1 MSHAPRMSIDP
12 DPPSSPLVA
21 RALCRLSP
29 TDRRNLHATRLGLV
43 GAFILSLRPPDVG
56 STLTIVFHPR
66 GEDRPLP
73 PMDAM
78 VIGTRLDPGRPTRCG
93 FEVLFPHLDD
103 RMLDRLASVV
113 QALEQQDLPTD
124 RRSARPERRRH
135 PRIRTELRGRLEFPE
150 GDVPFLLTNVSM
162 GGALVVPRHPL
173 PPGML
178 PLGGWLTITVTPPG
192 GEESLSLR
200 ARVAR
205 HTQQDGGI
213 AYGVEFVELDGDRA
227 NRLEELLMQAMHAG

>member
-1 MSHAPRMSIDP
+1 MPHVASEDILTCPTAPPRRQGTALNP
-12 DPPSSPLVA
+12 D
-21 RALCRLSP
+21 C
-29 TDRRNLHATRLGLV
+29 
-43 GAFILSLRPPDVG
+43 
-56 STLTIVFHPR
+56 
-66 GEDRPLP
+66 
-73 PMDAM
+73 
-78 VIGTRLDPGRPTRCG
+78 
-93 FEVLFPHLDD
+93 
-103 RMLDRLASVV
+103 SVV
-113 QALEQQDLPTD
+113 CASDQAISHRGTD

-150 GDVPFLLTNVSM
+150 GAVPFLLTNVSM

-192 GEESLSLR
+192 GEEPLSLR